1 MIWPEA
7 SKAQNNMA
15 AVSAEGS
22 TVWVLI
28 RRLNSSCKRSIA
40 FDVRIDFHWL
50 FGNRVKVNSLSP
62 ASSRLSATA
71 RHFSR
76 HLRMNALRLAS
87 TSGFEFGIDHVV
99 VIGGDFLVQPV
110 GRMRKEIAM
119 LVHGAALDRHVAPE
133 RGQSFSRPGAPS
145 IMTSSGVFRR
155 NCQDFRVKAGFV
167 RPT

>member
-1 MIWPEA
+1 MVIWPEA

-28 RRLNSSCKRSIA
+28 RRLNSSCRRSIA

-76 HLRMNALRLAS
+76 HLRMNALRFAAI
-87 TSGFEFGIDHVV
+87 SGFES
-99 VIGGDFLVQPV
+99 
-110 GRMRKEIAM
+110 A
-119 LVHGAALDRHVAPE
+119 
-133 RGQSFSRPGAPS
+133 
-145 IMTSSGVFRR
+145 
-155 NCQDFRVKAGFV
+155 
-167 RPT
+167 